1 MEIVIKYGTMWS
13 VRKLADGKNGE
24 FNLHKLPL
32 HRLKSGLYY
41 DSFFTILHGIHKYQ
55 IDKIRF
61 SMFRLRTGIGNSSEN
76 WKNCS
81 MFVQDLVRPNVN
93 VTAEISQKAAQ
104 NFQEMCQIF
113 AKKLKWKLKLNENK
127 WKNKHLV

>member
-1 MEIVIKYGTMWS
+1 
-13 VRKLADGKNGE
+13 
-24 FNLHKLPL
+24 
-32 HRLKSGLYY
+32 
-41 DSFFTILHGIHKYQ
+41 
-55 IDKIRF
+55 
-61 SMFRLRTGIGNSSEN
+61 MFRLRTGIGNSSEN

-113 AKKLKWKLKLNENK
+113 AKKLK
-127 WKNKHLV
+127 